1 MSKEQQVIGWT
12 MPDLASRVAL
22 DLEDGWFVNLGIGL
36 PTLVADFIRK
46 VGKSFCIVRMDF
58 LG

>member
-1 MSKEQQVIGWT
+1 

-36 PTLVADFIRK
+36 PTLVADLFLK
-46 VGKSFCIVRMDF
+46 VGKLFCIVRMDF
-58 LG
+58 LD